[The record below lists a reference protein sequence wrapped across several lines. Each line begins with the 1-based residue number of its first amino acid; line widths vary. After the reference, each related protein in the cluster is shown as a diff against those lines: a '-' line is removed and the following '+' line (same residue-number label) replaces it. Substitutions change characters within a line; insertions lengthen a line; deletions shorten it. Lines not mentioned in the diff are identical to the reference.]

1 MSKSILIVEDEP
13 GIRLSIKDELES
25 EGFVVVEAEN
35 GEEGLEKAQQVS
47 PDLIILDIMM
57 PVLNGTEVCKRLRL
71 SGDTT
76 PILMLTVKDKEID
89 KVLGLEL
96 GADDYMT
103 KPFSL
108 RELLARVRAL
118 LRRTEAHPREVS
130 RARIGDVELDFKKYE
145 ARKNEE
151 RMTFTT
157 LEFKLL
163 HCLVRERG
171 MVLSR
176 NEILDRIWGEDNMV
190 VTSRTIDSHIAN
202 IRKKIEKDPVNPQFI
217 LSVRGVGYKL
227 AE

>member
-1 MSKSILIVEDEP
+1 MSKTILVVEDEP

-25 EGFVVVEAEN
+25 EGFTVHEAEN
-35 GEEGLEKAQQVS
+35 GEEGLEMVQRMS

-57 PVLNGTEVCKRLRL
+57 PVLSGTEVCKSLRM

-108 RELLARVRAL
+108 RELLARIRAL
-118 LRRTEAHPREVS
+118 LRRTDDRSKEVQQV
-130 RARIGDVELDFKKYE
+130 RIGDVVLNFKKFE
-145 ARKNEE
+145 ARKNDE
-151 RMTFTT
+151 M
-157 LEFKLL
+157 LEFTPLEYQLL
-163 HCLVRERG
+163 QYLVRERG
-171 MVLSR
+171 AVLSR
-176 NEILDRIWGEDNMV
+176 NEILDHIWGEDNVV

-202 IRKKIEKDPVNPQFI
+202 IRKKIENDPADPQWI
-217 LSVRGVGYKL
+217 LSVHGIGYKL

>member
-1 MSKSILIVEDEP
+1 MSKTILVVEDEP

-25 EGFVVVEAEN
+25 EGFTVHEAEN
-35 GEEGLEKAQQVS
+35 GEEGLEMVQRIS

-57 PVLNGTEVCKRLRL
+57 PVLSGTEVCKSLRM

-108 RELLARVRAL
+108 RELLARIRAL
-118 LRRTEAHPREVS
+118 LRRTDDRSKEVQQV
-130 RARIGDVELDFKKYE
+130 RIGDVVLNFKKFE
-145 ARKNEE
+145 ARKNDE
-151 RMTFTT
+151 M
-157 LEFKLL
+157 LEFTPLEYQLL
-163 HCLVRERG
+163 QYLVRERG
-171 MVLSR
+171 AVLSR
-176 NEILDRIWGEDNMV
+176 NEILDHIWGEDNVV

-202 IRKKIEKDPVNPQFI
+202 IRKKIENDPADPQWI
-217 LSVRGVGYKL
+217 LSVHGIGYKL